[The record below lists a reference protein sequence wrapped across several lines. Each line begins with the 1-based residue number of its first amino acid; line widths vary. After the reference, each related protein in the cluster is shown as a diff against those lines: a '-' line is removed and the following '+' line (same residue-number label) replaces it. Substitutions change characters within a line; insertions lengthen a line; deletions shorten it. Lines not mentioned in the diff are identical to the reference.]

1 MLISYAT
8 LHDSHEGDASMD
20 LACRHTIASLQ
31 VLALK
36 RKQINDTELVDAA
49 P

>member
-20 LACRHTIASLQ
+20 LACKAYNCESSGFGKE
-31 VLALK
+31 A
-36 RKQINDTELVDAA
+36 D
-49 P
+49 